1 MIAARPPV
9 YRMTTPPRAA
19 IDQPVEGLDAA
30 VRFFKDLQMCPM
42 IGHSMPAD
50 DLELVRRAVARE
62 PDALR
67 RLGERLLSVPRLL
80 GCIVRRRGIR
90 LHDSDLHD
98 LSHEIITKA
107 WRKIGEYRGE
117 APLEG
122 WLWSFCVLELM
133 NHLRRRGRG
142 PRLFSDLGEDA
153 VPEPAA
159 EQQAPHEPRPLE
171 RWLRHLG
178 EREAQVLELKMVDGL
193 SFPEIGEALGVATST
208 AKTSYYRA
216 LDKLAKL
223 REGEAAR

>member
-1 MIAARPPV
+1 MTIPERVVAAPPV
-9 YRMTTPPRAA
+9 DSLEAA
-19 IDQPVEGLDAA
+19 A
-30 VRFFKDLQMCPM
+30 RFFKDLQMCPM

-50 DLELVRRAVARE
+50 DLELVRRAAARE
-62 PDALR
+62 PDALH

-90 LHDSDLHD
+90 LHETDLHD

-107 WRKIGEYRGE
+107 WRKIDEYRGE
-117 APLEG
+117 AALEG

-159 EQQAPHEPRPLE
+159 EQSAPQEPRPLE
-171 RWLRHLG
+171 RWLKHLS

-193 SFPEIGEALGVATST
+193 SFPEIGDALGVATST